1 MTPEHAAAHASTPW
15 GLLALAALLP
25 AFGALVNGLNGLLF
39 RRRTGTGF
47 TGTKFVNAVALGSVG
62 LAFLIIL
69 AGFVKLLG
77 MPAEARSLHAD
88 LWTWFDLGG
97 ARVNG
102 GLATMTMKWGYKLD
116 PLSACMGLLVSGA
129 GFLIHL
135 FSTGY
140 MADAMETGATLR
152 SRESVVGTTTP
163 LPSARTDHDL
173 RLKGPRAREL
183 LVTPSTRASTVAV
196 YLDSWRRKVERIG
209 TLHFPNEARRQ
220 HMSGSPVLEVVLRSD
235 GRLAEVW
242 IRRSSGHAELDQA
255 AIGVLKMASPFD
267 PFPASLA
274 AGHDTLRFAYEW
286 QFIGGASA
294 GSLVSSMPDTD

>member
-1 MTPEHAAAHASTPW
+1 MSSSDILPPETSVSDR
-15 GLLALAALLP
+15 LLTTAFLTALLHLIVVLGVTFQVAAPPDAGRVPSLDIMLVSDEIPESRTNDEAQYLSQRTQQGAGNMSKPDMSRTPTPGDAP
-25 AFGALVNGLNGLLF
+25 AELAGESEGTAA
-39 RRRTGTGF
+39 RRTPAGPAG
-47 TGTKFVNAVALGSVG
+47 GESAVLT
-62 LAFLIIL
+62 
-69 AGFVKLLG
+69 
-77 MPAEARSLHAD
+77 AD
-88 LWTWFDLGG
+88 TQRGDL
-97 ARVNG
+97 V
-102 GLATMTMKWGYKLD
+102 
-116 PLSACMGLLVSGA
+116 
-129 GFLIHL
+129 F
-135 FSTGY
+135 